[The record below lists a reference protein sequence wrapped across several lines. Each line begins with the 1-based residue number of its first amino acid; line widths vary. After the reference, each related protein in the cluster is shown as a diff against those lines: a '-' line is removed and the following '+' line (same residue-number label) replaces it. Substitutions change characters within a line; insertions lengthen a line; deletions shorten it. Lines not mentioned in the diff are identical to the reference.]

1 MKEES
6 DFKKITIIGVGLI
19 GGSFGL
25 ALKKK
30 NPKFKITG
38 IDKLEIIEKAIARGA
53 IDEGTINLEN
63 GIKEADI
70 IIIATPVKTIIDLLP
85 RINPFIKKGCIVTD
99 TGSTKGQIVET
110 ADKILSKDVYF
121 VGGHPIA
128 GSEKYGID
136 SADPHLF
143 QDKTYILTPTKD
155 TNLLALKKIFL
166 LIKIINAKRL
176 ILDPLEHDRIVGAVS
191 HLPQIMAVSL
201 TNMIGEL
208 GQQENNDNYFK
219 AIGEGFKDMTRIA
232 SSPYKMWEDICETN
246 QENILEMIQEFRNYL
261 RIIEDK
267 LKNNPGNLKEEFQK
281 AQILRKSISFT
292 QER

>member
-19 GGSFGL
+19 GGSLGL

-30 NPKFKITG
+30 NPKFKISG

-70 IIIATPVKTIIDLLP
+70 IIIATPVKTIVDLLP

-143 QDKTYILTPTKD
+143 QDKTYILTPTND

-166 LIKIINAKRL
+166 LIKIIDAKRL

>member
-19 GGSFGL
+19 GGSLGL

-30 NPKFKITG
+30 NPKFKISG
-38 IDKLEIIEKAIARGA
+38 IDKSEIIEKAIARRA
-53 IDEGTINLEN
+53 IDEGTSNLKN
-63 GIKEADI
+63 GIKEADVVI
-70 IIIATPVKTIIDLLP
+70 LATPVKTILDLLSQ
-85 RINPFIKKGCIVTD
+85 INPFIKKGCIVTD

-110 ADKILSKDVYF
+110 ADKILSEDVYF
-121 VGGHPIA
+121 IGGHPIA
-128 GSEKYGID
+128 GSEKYGIEEAD
-136 SADPHLF
+136 SHLF
-143 QDKTYILTPTKD
+143 QDKTYILTPSKKS
-155 TNLLALKKIFL
+155 NLIALKKIFL
-166 LIKIINAKRL
+166 LVNTIGAKRL
-176 ILDPLEHDRIVGAVS
+176 VLDPLEHDRVAGAIS
-191 HLPQIMAVSL
+191 HLPQILAVSL

-208 GQQENNDNYFK
+208 SQQENNDHYFK

-261 RIIEDK
+261 KAIEGK

-281 AQILRKSISFT
+281 ASRLRET
-292 QER
+292 L

>member
-19 GGSFGL
+19 GGSLGL

-30 NPKFKITG
+30 NPKFKIAG

-63 GIKEADI
+63 GIKEADL
-70 IIIATPVKTIIDLLP
+70 IIIATPVKTIVDLLP

-121 VGGHPIA
+121 IGGHPIA

-136 SADPHLF
+136 SADPLLF